1 MTSVTPIPPGP
12 IELDKPGKSH
22 SLAGG
27 WPRLWLALALVLV
40 SGVLLAW
47 SLKAQ
52 RDQALES
59 GQRLTASYARVIE
72 EQTTRTIQ
80 TVDQRLQLAARG
92 LSDLQATGTLNEDS
106 ARRVL
111 REHRKS
117 MPFVRAMWVMD
128 AQGRILY
135 DADEGNIGVSL
146 QDRPYFQIY
155 LSQPATGFHLGAP
168 LRSGSTGTWLLA
180 ASRPLYKPDGSLN
193 GIIVAAVEP
202 PYFNEIWGTMDV
214 GQGGSIALATRAGVL
229 MTRAPHVDQVMGKDL
244 GERPVFKEMVPR
256 SPSGDYVDASGVD
269 GVERLFAYRTLK
281 QYPDFVVVV
290 GQSSNFAL
298 APWRNLATVA
308 ALIWL
313 AASLTIIALSI
324 LLDRAGRQR
333 KQAQRLTE
341 QTAQRLALATEA
353 AAIGIWD
360 WDLARDQWSATPT
373 YFTLLG
379 DVIVSR
385 YADLGAWLER
395 VHPDDRTHVDTTFKA
410 VIAGEVNEFHYEARF
425 RHANGHYRWMDVTG
439 RALHHDTG
447 GKATRLLGARTD
459 ITERKEAQEARRQVL
474 ERVTDAFVAMDR
486 DWVYTFVNEKAA
498 AMLGK
503 NIQGLVGKKMWDV
516 CPELIGL
523 PLHQACMKAMA
534 DQQPVH
540 VEAFYAPDHR
550 WFENH
555 VYPSLEGVTLYFQDI
570 SPRKRAEQ
578 ALQDSESRYRQ
589 LFDSNPQPMWVYD
602 LATLDFLVVNDAAI
616 AHYGYSR
623 EEFLGMTIKDI
634 RPSEDIERLM
644 DDVTTDKG
652 NRSPASL
659 WRHRRKDD
667 SLIQVDITAHSL
679 VYEDRP
685 ARLVLAHDVTAR
697 EQALTALRLSEEN
710 LSITL
715 QSIGD
720 AVIATDSLGNITRMN
735 PMAERLTAWPLADAL
750 GQPLT
755 EVFRII
761 NAKTRAPAVDPV
773 QLVLRSGKVV
783 GLANHTALLARD
795 GQEYQIFDSAA
806 PMRDTHGAVIGVVL
820 VFSDVTEAYRV
831 NEALATT
838 TRLLERTSEL
848 AKVGGWELDLRTQK
862 IKLSKEIL
870 RLNRSQVEGE
880 PAFEEGLKAYSE
892 DVRRLITNA
901 VQTTIATGIA
911 FDLKVPREV
920 KGRTHW
926 IRLQGSPVSEDG
938 QVIKIQGASQDITTQ
953 KLAELAL
960 QDSEM
965 RFRNLVEWMP
975 EAIVVHRNGTT
986 LYANPAAAALFGAT
1000 SAQQLVGTAALDRV
1014 HPEDRDRVIQRIQ
1027 SLTQLGG
1034 SAPLADTRFL
1044 QLDGTVIDVQI
1055 QGTQIMYDGAPAVQA
1070 VMRDVSARRQSE
1082 RLAAATQ
1089 QALNKSAQ
1097 HTQTILNNL
1106 MDGVITIS
1114 SQGQIES
1121 INKAA
1126 CALFGY
1132 TPEEI
1137 LGRNVSMLAP
1147 ESHRSQHDGYLKRY
1161 LSTGQA
1167 HVMGKLT
1174 EIEGVRKDGTLFPM
1188 SLQLSEIVT
1197 PEYTTFIGIARDIT
1211 QHRQDIEEIRRLA
1224 FYDSLTGLPNRRLLM
1239 DRLRQAMHTSNRSGH
1254 HGALMFLD
1262 LDHFKQ
1268 LNDTQGHDIGD
1279 LLLQQVA
1286 SRIQGCARVDDSL
1299 ARLGGDEFVVLLENL
1314 SANGS
1319 EAASQ
1324 AEIVANK
1331 VLHSFQ
1337 SAFNLNGQDH
1347 ESTSSI
1353 GIVVFKGELDAM
1365 DELLKKADLA
1375 MYQAKAAGRN
1385 NARFYDPAMQA
1396 AVAARDALE
1405 KDMRDALATQAFAL
1419 HYQIQVNHTGAT
1431 TGAEALVRWNHPSK
1445 GMVSPAHFIPLAEET
1460 GLIQPLGQW
1469 VLETACAQL
1478 VAWANAEDSAHWT
1491 VSVNVSALQFALPD
1505 YVQTVTTA
1513 LQKTGANPRL
1523 LKLELTESVL
1533 ASDVDDVVAKMR
1545 DLKSQGVSLSLDD
1558 FGTGYSS
1565 LAYLKRLPLDQIKID
1580 QSFVRNVLTDA
1591 SDAAIART
1599 ILALGRSL
1607 GLQVIAEGVETLAQR
1622 NFLAGIGCQAYQGY
1636 YFGRPVA
1643 ADALHQ
1649 VISKKGL

>member
-1 MTSVTPIPPGP
+1 MH
-12 IELDKPGKSH
+12 D
-22 SLAGG
+22 
-27 WPRLWLALALVLV
+27 
-40 SGVLLAW
+40 
-47 SLKAQ
+47 
-52 RDQALES
+52 
-59 GQRLTASYARVIE
+59 
-72 EQTTRTIQ
+72 
-80 TVDQRLQLAARG
+80 
-92 LSDLQATGTLNEDS
+92 
-106 ARRVL
+106 
-111 REHRKS
+111 
-117 MPFVRAMWVMD
+117 
-128 AQGRILY
+128 
-135 DADEGNIGVSL
+135 
-146 QDRPYFQIY
+146 
-155 LSQPATGFHLGAP
+155 
-168 LRSGSTGTWLLA
+168 
-180 ASRPLYKPDGSLN
+180 
-193 GIIVAAVEP
+193 
-202 PYFNEIWGTMDV
+202 
-214 GQGGSIALATRAGVL
+214 
-229 MTRAPHVDQVMGKDL
+229 
-244 GERPVFKEMVPR
+244 
-256 SPSGDYVDASGVD
+256 
-269 GVERLFAYRTLK
+269 
-281 QYPDFVVVV
+281 
-290 GQSSNFAL
+290 
-298 APWRNLATVA
+298 
-308 ALIWL
+308 
-313 AASLTIIALSI
+313 
-324 LLDRAGRQR
+324 
-333 KQAQRLTE
+333 
-341 QTAQRLALATEA
+341 
-353 AAIGIWD
+353 
-360 WDLARDQWSATPT
+360 
-373 YFTLLG
+373 
-379 DVIVSR
+379 
-385 YADLGAWLER
+385 
-395 VHPDDRTHVDTTFKA
+395 
-410 VIAGEVNEFHYEARF
+410 
-425 RHANGHYRWMDVTG
+425 ANG
-439 RALHHDTG
+439 
-447 GKATRLLGARTD
+447 D
-459 ITERKEAQEARRQVL
+459 I
-474 ERVTDAFVAMDR
+474 
-486 DWVYTFVNEKAA
+486 
-498 AMLGK
+498 
-503 NIQGLVGKKMWDV
+503 
-516 CPELIGL
+516 
-523 PLHQACMKAMA
+523 
-534 DQQPVH
+534 
-540 VEAFYAPDHR
+540 
-550 WFENH
+550 
-555 VYPSLEGVTLYFQDI
+555 
-570 SPRKRAEQ
+570 
-578 ALQDSESRYRQ
+578 
-589 LFDSNPQPMWVYD
+589 
-602 LATLDFLVVNDAAI
+602 
-616 AHYGYSR
+616 
-623 EEFLGMTIKDI
+623 
-634 RPSEDIERLM
+634 
-644 DDVTTDKG
+644 
-652 NRSPASL
+652 
-659 WRHRRKDD
+659 
-667 SLIQVDITAHSL
+667 
-679 VYEDRP
+679 
-685 ARLVLAHDVTAR
+685 
-697 EQALTALRLSEEN
+697 
-710 LSITL
+710 
-715 QSIGD
+715 
-720 AVIATDSLGNITRMN
+720 
-735 PMAERLTAWPLADAL
+735 
-750 GQPLT
+750 
-755 EVFRII
+755 
-761 NAKTRAPAVDPV
+761 
-773 QLVLRSGKVV
+773 
-783 GLANHTALLARD
+783 
-795 GQEYQIFDSAA
+795 
-806 PMRDTHGAVIGVVL
+806 IGVVL

-831 NEALATT
+831 NEALAETT
-838 TRLLERTSEL
+838 KLLERTGEL

-862 IKLSKEIL
+862 LKLSNQTI
-870 RLNRSQVEGE
+870 RLNQAELGASPTLED
-880 PAFEEGLKAYSE
+880 GLNAYSE
-892 DVRRLITNA
+892 DIRPVLTQAI
-901 VQTTIATGIA
+901 QTAISTGEP
-911 FDLKVPREV
+911 FNLELPRV
-920 KGRTHW
+920 SQGRTIW
-926 IRLQGSPVSEDG
+926 LRTQGRAVFEDG
-938 QVIKIQGASQDITTQ
+938 EAIKIEGASQEITER

-960 QDSEM
+960 KDSET

-975 EAIVVHRNGTT
+975 EAIVVHRDGII
-986 LYANPAAAALFGAT
+986 LYVNPAAATLFGAT

-1044 QLDGTVIDVQI
+1044 QLDGTVIDIQI

-1132 TPEEI
+1132 MPEEV
-1137 LGRNVSMLAP
+1137 LGRNVSMLTP
-1147 ESHRSQHDGYLKRY
+1147 EPHRSQHDGYLKRY
-1161 LSTGQA
+1161 LSTGQT
-1167 HVMGKLT
+1167 HIMGKLT

-1224 FYDSLTGLPNRRLLM
+1224 FYDSLTGLPDRRLLM

-1286 SRIQGCARVDDSL
+1286 CRIQGCARVGNSL

-1314 SANGS
+1314 SGNGT
-1319 EAASQ
+1319 EAANQ

-1337 SAFNLNGQDH
+1337 SAFNLNGHDH

-1353 GIVVFKGELDAM
+1353 GIVVFRGELDAM

-1478 VAWANAEDSAHWT
+1478 VKWANAEDSAHWT

-1505 YVQTVTTA
+1505 YVQTVTSA

-1523 LKLELTESVL
+1523 LKLELTESML

-1558 FGTGYSS
+1558 FGTGYPS
-1565 LAYLKRLPLDQIKID
+1565 LAYLKLLPLDQIKID

-1607 GLQVIAEGVETLAQR
+1607 GLQVIAEGVETLEQR

-1649 VISKKGL
+1649 VASKKDL